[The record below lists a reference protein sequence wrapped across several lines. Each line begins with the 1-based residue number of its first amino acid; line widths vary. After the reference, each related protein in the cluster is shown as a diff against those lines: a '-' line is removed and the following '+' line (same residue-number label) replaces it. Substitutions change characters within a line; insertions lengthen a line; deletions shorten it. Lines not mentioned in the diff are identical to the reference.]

1 MGSTGAGGGGNGTGA
16 GALGGQIERF
26 LQALGTEKD
35 FSHNTISAY
44 RNDLGQFAAQLA
56 GGQGVGDW
64 GVVGQD
70 HLITYLL
77 HLRERKYASS
87 TVARKTAAIKSFFH
101 YLLETGQV
109 RTDPSALLSSPKVD
123 KYVPRAITP
132 EEVERLLAQPLRST
146 TPEALRD
153 KAMLETLYST
163 GVRVSELV
171 SLDVECV
178 ELAGGR
184 VRCTGKG
191 GRERVVP
198 LKSTA
203 VRALDEYLRQGRV
216 QMARD
221 GEDRAL
227 FLNHRGQRLTRQ
239 GFWLILKGY
248 ARDAGIY
255 DITPHT
261 LRHSFA
267 AHELHKGAELRSVQQ
282 MLGHVSIS
290 TTQVYQ
296 QLATPRA
303 GASVTALLDPDE

>member
-1 MGSTGAGGGGNGTGA
+1 MGSTATSTRGDTSADAIGGG
-16 GALGGQIERF
+16 IERF
-26 LQALGTEKD
+26 LRELAEKKD
-35 FSHNTISAY
+35 FSHNTIAAY
-44 RNDLGQFAAQLA
+44 RNDLGQFAAQLT
-56 GGQGVGDW
+56 GEQGIADW
-64 GVVGQD
+64 SAVGQD
-70 HLITYLL
+70 HLVNYLL
-77 HLRERKYASS
+77 HLRERQYASS

-101 YLLETGQV
+101 YLLETG
-109 RTDPSALLSSPKVD
+109 RIDSDPSALLSSPKVD

-132 EEVERLLAQPLRST
+132 DEVERLLAQPQRSKS
-146 TPEALRD
+146 PEALRD

-163 GVRVSELV
+163 GVRVSERVAFDV
-171 SLDVECV
+171 SCV
-178 ELAGGR
+178 ELGNGR

-191 GRERVVP
+191 GRERLIP
-198 LKSTA
+198 LKPTA
-203 VRALDEYLRQGRV
+203 SRALQEYLERGRA
-216 QMARD
+216 QMARE
-221 GEDRAL
+221 GEDGAL

-248 ARDAGIY
+248 AREAGIY

-296 QLATPRA
+296 QLAAPRA
-303 GASVTALLDPDE
+303 QAPATALLEPEA